1 MAYFNKLDVCYAWYL
16 WLSENHG
23 GQWSEE
29 YIRLCKLSSYFTPGP
44 LFKYETMSENAKE
57 IYDDLC
63 NKHGQENTYTVLDE
77 EQLDDLRY
85 LFANYIIENS
95 SQEEVKQMLFDYLME
110 NYATK
115 NHTELK
121 NLICNTYNQEV
132 CDDLIA
138 KIDNL

>member
-1 MAYFNKLDVCYAWYL
+1 
-16 WLSENHG
+16 
-23 GQWSEE
+23 
-29 YIRLCKLSSYFTPGP
+29 
-44 LFKYETMSENAKE
+44 MSENAKE

-132 CDDLIA
+132 CDALVA
-138 KIDNL
+138 EIDNL

>member
-1 MAYFNKLDVCYAWYL
+1 MACFNKLDVCSAWYL

-29 YIRLCKLSSYFTPGP
+29 YVRLCKLSSYFHPGP
-44 LFKYETMSENAKE
+44 LFKYATISENAKE

-63 NKHGQENTYTVLDE
+63 NRYGQENTYTVLDE
-77 EQLDDLRY
+77 EELDELRY

-95 SQEEVKQMLFDYLME
+95 SQEEVKQLLFDYLME

-132 CDDLIA
+132 YDALVA

>member
-1 MAYFNKLDVCYAWYL
+1 MAYFNKLDVCSAWYL

-29 YIRLCKLSSYFTPGP
+29 YIRLCKVSSYFHPGL

-77 EQLDDLRY
+77 EQLNDLRY
-85 LFANYIIENS
+85 LFANYIVENS
-95 SQEEVKQMLFDYLME
+95 SQEEVTQMLFDYLIE
-110 NYATK
+110 SFEIKNY
-115 NHTELK
+115 TELK

-132 CDDLIA
+132 YDDLIA

>member
-1 MAYFNKLDVCYAWYL
+1 MAYFNKLDVCSAWYL

-57 IYDDLC
+57 IYDNLC

-77 EQLDDLRY
+77 EQLNDLRY
-85 LFANYIIENS
+85 LFANYIVENS
-95 SQEEVKQMLFDYLME
+95 SQEEVTQMLFDYLIE
-110 NYATK
+110 SFEIKNY
-115 NHTELK
+115 TELK
-121 NLICNTYNQEV
+121 NFICNTYNQEV
-132 CDDLIA
+132 YDALVTE
-138 KIDNL
+138 IDNL